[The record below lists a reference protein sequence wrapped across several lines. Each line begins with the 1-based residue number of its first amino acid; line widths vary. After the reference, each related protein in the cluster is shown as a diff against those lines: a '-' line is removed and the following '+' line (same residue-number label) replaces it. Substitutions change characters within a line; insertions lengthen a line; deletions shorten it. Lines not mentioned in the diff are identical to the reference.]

1 MAKKI
6 THPILGDF
14 ITQCGELE
22 GKISLPTWGRPPCRR
37 HGDMGGDGL
46 AGLTICAENY
56 SISTKQVE
64 AILAVRDA
72 EARLVPSVLDALWN
86 DFMGVG
92 PDSGYWWHDNLAE
105 VNEVLGWEGASVQ
118 TKEDLYKHFAL
129 QFVRVGHQSETA
141 VELCLVADWE
151 EEHGVGVLVEGG
163 KVVGIGYQLDVEP
176 FKS

>member
-1 MAKKI
+1 M
-6 THPILGDF
+6 
-14 ITQCGELE
+14 
-22 GKISLPTWGRPPCRR
+22 
-37 HGDMGGDGL
+37 
-46 AGLTICAENY
+46 
-56 SISTKQVE
+56 E

-72 EARLVPSVLDALWN
+72 EAQLVSSVLDALWG

-92 PDSGYWWHDNLAE
+92 PDSGYWWNNNLAE

-118 TKEDLYKHFAL
+118 AKEDLCKHFSL
-129 QFVRVGHQSETA
+129 QFIRVGHQYETA
-141 VELCLVADWE
+141 VELCLKADWE